1 MSVVRV
7 RIEIAAAPE
16 QVFATVMDPY
26 RLADWVTIH
35 RSLSRVSSD
44 PLAPGATMDQ
54 VLHMHGVSFK
64 VHWRLASVHPPL
76 TAEWEG
82 RGPAH
87 SRARIRYE
95 IGGDQKGP
103 TTFDY
108 TNEFSAPGG
117 MLGRVASRVMVG
129 AASEREAHH
138 SLARL
143 KRLSN
148 PHTDATRQVDTVPR
162 WVPTS

>member
-1 MSVVRV
+1 MSVVQV
-7 RIEIAAAPE
+7 RIEIAAPPE
-16 QVFATVMDPY
+16 LVFATVMDPY

-35 RSLSRVSSD
+35 RSLSNVSAD
-44 PLAPGATMDQ
+44 PLAPGALMDQ

-64 VHWRLASVHPPL
+64 VHWRLASVRAPF
-76 TAEWEG
+76 AAQWDG

-87 SRARIRYE
+87 SRARILY
-95 IGGDQKGP
+95 GLSGNPNGS

-108 TNEFSAPGG
+108 TNDFSAPGG

-143 KRLSN
+143 KTLIE
-148 PHTDATRQVDTVPR
+148 HGTDQSDGRERQ
-162 WVPTS
+162 S

>member
-1 MSVVRV
+1 MSVVHV

-16 QVFATVMDPY
+16 FVFATVMDPY

-35 RSLSRVSSD
+35 RSLSNVSTD
-44 PLAPGATMDQ
+44 PLATGAMMDQ

-64 VHWRLASVHPPL
+64 VHWRLASVRAPCA
-76 TAEWEG
+76 AEWDG

-87 SRARIRYE
+87 SRARILY
-95 IGGDQKGP
+95 GLSGAPAGP

-129 AASEREAHH
+129 PASEREANH

-143 KRLSN
+143 KALIESTPN
-148 PHTDATRQVDTVPR
+148 PREGQQRQ
-162 WVPTS
+162 S

>member
-1 MSVVRV
+1 MTVSIVHV
-7 RIEIAAAPE
+7 RIEIAAPLE
-16 QVFATVMDPY
+16 LVFATVMDPY

-35 RSLSRVSSD
+35 RSLSRVSAD

-64 VHWRLASVHPPL
+64 VHWKLASVRAPNV
-76 TAEWEG
+76 AQWEG

-87 SRARIRYE
+87 SRARISYE
-95 IGGDQKGP
+95 LDGEHDGP

-108 TNEFSAPGG
+108 VNEFSAPGG

-129 AASEREAHH
+129 YASEREAHH

-143 KRLSN
+143 KALIES
-148 PHTDATRQVDTVPR
+148 
-162 WVPTS
+162 SS